1 MDGSSTSL
9 AQYDSQETQP
19 PEVPLQDVTTLETRV
34 RLVPYTDKWYASV
47 TETVDDPEL
56 CYIFI

>member
-47 TETVDDPEL
+47 TETIDKPEL
-56 CYIFI
+56 